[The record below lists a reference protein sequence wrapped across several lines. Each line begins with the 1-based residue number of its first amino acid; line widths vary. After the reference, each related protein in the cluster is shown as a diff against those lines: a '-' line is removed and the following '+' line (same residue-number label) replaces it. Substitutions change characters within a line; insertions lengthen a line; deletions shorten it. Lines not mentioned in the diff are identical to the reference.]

1 MPLSAQH
8 MYLRFNTECLTV
20 KQLFSVED
28 WLSLPKSQNNGDL
41 TSSSALT
48 ALLTKLCNSTGN
60 GYWQDK
66 AISSV
71 SALFRS
77 QWIVCTSVG

>member
-1 MPLSAQH
+1 MLLGAQH
-8 MYLRFNTECLTV
+8 TYLRFDTECLTV
-20 KQLFSVED
+20 KQLLSVED
-28 WLSLPKSQNNGDL
+28 WLSLPKSQTNGDL

-48 ALLTKLCNSTGN
+48 ALLAELCNTTGN
-60 GYWQDK
+60 GHWQDK

-71 SALFRS
+71 SALFQA

>member
-1 MPLSAQH
+1 MPLGVQH
-8 MYLRFNTECLTV
+8 MYLRFDTERLTV
-20 KQLFSVED
+20 KQLLSVED

-48 ALLTKLCNSTGN
+48 ALLTELCNSTGN

-66 AISSV
+66 AVSSV